1 MADYVE
7 IFGGKLDWALPFQ
20 RTNAF
25 PLDRSSMFSSYADAV
40 KYAAGDASDPDSRGL
55 QGTSYVGQII
65 TVFNSDTVTLYK
77 ITADRQLDEI
87 GRLTQGDNKSISLN
101 DTTLSLYGF
110 SGATAGQ
117 QVRVKNFAAQGQPAD
132 LRLEWFTPDTS
143 DITDLQNRVTT
154 LEGDEDTDGSVD
166 NKIKEFYTG
175 TIQENY
181 YDKTT
186 VDGKLTGALHYKGA
200 YNTFALL
207 LAHFAETGVT
217 APSQGDVYNIR
228 QAGGVD
234 SDGVA
239 IKAGDNV
246 IFNGTGDGTTAASW
260 DVSSGTTDLS
270 NYYNKSEVDTIAGT
284 KVDKVTGEGLLPTS
298 ERTRLEG
305 LEAISDTTAGDGIIT
320 LTSKTGS
327 TRDVT
332 VYSLPTATTTV
343 LGGIKSTASSTDNL
357 NKVTVAV
364 DGSASVDHVAANSIV
379 GIVAEAAKT
388 THKITIGTKEFD
400 GSANVTI
407 LASDIPV
414 PNTYVQF
421 SDIATADKTGVVK
434 SSAAQDKVSVNASS
448 GEMTVNNISAS
459 KVQGSVASAQK
470 VDHTITI
477 GEKSFDGSAN
487 VTILA
492 EDIPV
497 PDTYVQFSDLATAE
511 KSGVV
516 KSSSA
521 KDYVSVT
528 AAGLMAINTVSGSK
542 IDGAVAEATN
552 ATKLGNVAATDIL
565 VASGADLT
573 SKVKAAAKADQL
585 NTARTI
591 SMTGDGTWT
600 VTFDGSNNVTS
611 TMTLANSGVT
621 AGTYTKVTVD
631 AKGRVTAGTT
641 LDATDIPTLTLAKI
655 SDAGT
660 LAGKNEV
667 ARSDISSTFEADL
680 TALETA
686 SHTHAN
692 KSTLDDIS
700 SEDVTH
706 LRNMWTKH
714 TDWAEWGTTLADY
727 GITDAYTKTQIDE
740 KIGGAFH
747 YKGSKNTFA
756 ALTTDVTD
764 PDVGDV
770 WNIATAGGTDSK
782 GVAIKAG
789 DNVAC
794 SKKADAELGTPAEWD
809 VLAGTTDLSD
819 YKTWALTKV
828 EIDKKADQTDLN
840 TVDTRLQTVETLV
853 GSTANDGLRK
863 KVADLETSVGTSD
876 ASGLR
881 KDMIDVKTDLGTAS
895 VSGGAAATGLH
906 ADVEQNTADIATLNG
921 DDQTTGSVRQLIAAS
936 ASDIQDAIDDITEA
950 STGTI
955 DTRIAAHNTAAD
967 AHSTLFAA
975 KQNKVFQ
982 ATVTLA
988 AASFAA
994 STSGAPAAYTGEFAV
1009 TGLDSSKNY
1018 TLDVV
1023 PQITAA
1029 QVSTFLAAGFMP
1041 QVICNN
1047 GKLYVYAQ
1055 HQPDADF
1062 VVTVTATEIQA

>member
-7 IFGGKLDWALPFQ
+7 TFGGKLDWALPFQ

-40 KYAAGDASDPDSRGL
+40 KYAAGKASDPDSRGL
-55 QGTSYVGQII
+55 QGTSYVGQIV
-65 TVFNSDTVTLYK
+65 TVFNGDAVTLYK
-77 ITADRQLDEI
+77 ITADRHLDEI
-87 GRLTQGDNKSISLN
+87 GRLTQGDNKSVSLN

-117 QVRVKNFAAQGQPAD
+117 QVRVKNFAAEGQPAD

-143 DITDLQNRVTT
+143 DITDLQDRVAT

-166 NKIKEFYTG
+166 YKIKEFYTG

-207 LAHFAETGVT
+207 LAHFAESGVT

-246 IFNGTGDGTTAASW
+246 IFNGEGDGTTAASW

-270 NYYNKSEVDTIAGT
+270 DYYTKTEVDTIANT
-284 KVDKVTGEGLLPTS
+284 KVDKVAGEGLLPTT

-305 LEAISDTTAGDGIIT
+305 LEAISDATSGDGIIT
-320 LTSKTGS
+320 LTNKAGA
-327 TRDVT
+327 TRDIT
-332 VYSLPTATTTV
+332 VYSLPVAGSD
-343 LGGIKSTASSTDNL
+343 LGGIKSTASSTDNT
-357 NKVTVAV
+357 NKVTVAA

-388 THKITIGTKEFD
+388 THKITIGTKQFD
-400 GSANVTI
+400 GSADITI

-421 SDIATADKTGVVK
+421 SDIATGEKTGVVK
-434 SSAAQDKVSVNASS
+434 SSADQDKVSVNASS

-459 KVQGSVASAQK
+459 KVQGSVASAEK

-497 PDTYVQFSDLATAE
+497 PNTYVQFTDIATGE
-511 KSGVV
+511 KTGVV

-573 SKVKAAAKADQL
+573 SKVKTAAKADQL
-585 NTARTI
+585 DTARTI
-591 SMTGDGTWT
+591 SMTGDGTWS
-600 VTFDGSNNVTS
+600 VTFDGSDNVTS

-631 AKGRVTAGTT
+631 AKGRVTAGAT

-667 ARSDISSTFEADL
+667 ARSDIASTFEADIA
-680 TALETA
+680 ALETA

-706 LRNMWTKH
+706 LRSMWTKH

-747 YKGSKNTFA
+747 YKGSKNTFTE
-756 ALTTDVTD
+756 LTTDVTD

-819 YKTWALTKV
+819 YKTWVLTKA
-828 EIDKKADQTDLN
+828 EIDKKADQTDLDA
-840 TVDTRLQTVETLV
+840 VDTRLQTVETVV
-853 GSTANDGLRK
+853 GASDSDGLRK

-881 KDMIDVKTDLGTAS
+881 KDMIDVKANLGTAS

-906 ADVEQNTADIATLNG
+906 ADVEKNTADIATLNG
-921 DDQTTGSVRQLIAAS
+921 DDQTEGSVRQLIAAS
-936 ASDIQDAIDDITEA
+936 ASDIQDALDEITEA

-967 AHSTLFAA
+967 AHSALFAA

-994 STSGAPAAYTGEFAV
+994 SASGAPAAYTGEFSV